1 VTPDCGQDLLAGIT
15 RASIIELVTSELG
28 MQVVERS
35 VNRGE
40 LYCADEVF
48 LCGTAA
54 EVTPVIAIDNRPV
67 AEGRVGVVTKAV
79 RDLYADAVRG
89 KNEVRMRW
97 CRPIYGPEGNE
108 PIGVPVALKVEP
120 TS

>member
-1 VTPDCGQDLLAGIT
+1 
-15 RASIIELVTSELG
+15 
-28 MQVVERS
+28 MERS

-54 EVTPVIAIDNRPV
+54 EVTPVVSIDNRPV
-67 AEGRVGVVTKAV
+67 ADGRAGVVTRAV
-79 RDLYADAVRG
+79 RDLYTDAVRG
-89 KNEVRMRW
+89 RNEARMSW
-97 CRPIYGPEGNE
+97 CRPVYQRGEGE
-108 PIGVPVALKVEP
+108 PIGAPAGLMAEP